1 MAAVMTTSTQEHRTA
16 ERRRAVPPARPAL
29 SVVRESRACP
39 RPRAHSRAVYR
50 RRRVAVAALALGT
63 VVLAGRAG
71 VALGGST
78 LASHER
84 RPPLTTYVV
93 RQGDSLWTVAQHLDP
108 GHDPRPVV
116 DDLAAARHGAPLV
129 PGETIAWQP

>member
-1 MAAVMTTSTQEHRTA
+1 
-16 ERRRAVPPARPAL
+16 
-29 SVVRESRACP
+29 
-39 RPRAHSRAVYR
+39 
-50 RRRVAVAALALGT
+50 
-63 VVLAGRAG
+63 

-78 LASHER
+78 LASLER